1 MTNNIIVTKLAFV
14 NALRNREIFSIK
26 SYNAYEEND
35 CLQVNF
41 KDNEG
46 QWVLVNPITSEEA
59 QSLMSNLPK
68 ARRRQMVRAYG
79 I

>member
-1 MTNNIIVTKLAFV
+1 MTNTIATKVAFI
-14 NALRNREIFSIK
+14 NALRNRKIFSIK
-26 SYNAYEEND
+26 SYDAYEENG

-46 QWVLVNPITSEEA
+46 TWVLTNPIEKDEA
-59 QSLMSNLPK
+59 CELMSNLPT
-68 ARRRQMVRAYG
+68 RRRRMMVRAFG

>member
-1 MTNNIIVTKLAFV
+1 MTNTIATKVAFI
-14 NALRNREIFSIK
+14 NALRNRKIFNIK
-26 SYNAYEEND
+26 SYDAYEENG

-46 QWVLVNPITSEEA
+46 TWVLVNPIEKDEA
-59 QSLMSNLPK
+59 CELMSNLPK
-68 ARRRQMVRAYG
+68 RRCRQIVRAFG

>member
-1 MTNNIIVTKLAFV
+1 MTNTIATKLAFV
-14 NALRNREIFSIK
+14 NALRNHKIFSIK
-26 SYNAYEEND
+26 SYDAYEENG

-46 QWVLVNPITSEEA
+46 TWVLTNPIEKDEA
-59 QSLMSNLPK
+59 CEFMGNLPK
-68 ARRRQMVRAYG
+68 YRRRMMVRAFG

>member
-1 MTNNIIVTKLAFV
+1 MTNNIIATKLAFIS
-14 NALRNREIFSIK
+14 ALRNRKIFSIK

-59 QSLMSNLPK
+59 CELMSNLPK
-68 ARRRQMVRAYG
+68 RRCRQIVRAFG

>member
-1 MTNNIIVTKLAFV
+1 MTNNIIATKLAFV

>member
-1 MTNNIIVTKLAFV
+1 MTNTIATKVAFI

-46 QWVLVNPITSEEA
+46 TWVLVNPIEKDEA
-59 QSLMSNLPK
+59 CELMSNLPT
-68 ARRRQMVRAYG
+68 RRRRMIVRAFG

>member
-1 MTNNIIVTKLAFV
+1 MTKLIATKLAFV

-59 QSLMSNLPK
+59 KELMTNLPVR
-68 ARRRQMVRAYG
+68 RRRQMVRAYG

>member
-1 MTNNIIVTKLAFV
+1 MTKTIATKVAFI
-14 NALRNREIFSIK
+14 NALRNRKIFSIK
-26 SYNAYEEND
+26 SYDAYEENG

-46 QWVLVNPITSEEA
+46 TWVLTNPIEKE
-59 QSLMSNLPK
+59 LMSNLPK
-68 ARRRQMVRAYG
+68 RRRRMMVRAFG

>member
-1 MTNNIIVTKLAFV
+1 MTNNIIATKLAFV

-35 CLQVNF
+35 CLQMNF

>member
-1 MTNNIIVTKLAFV
+1 MTNTIATKLAFV
-14 NALRNREIFSIK
+14 NALRNREIFSVK
-26 SYNAYEEND
+26 SYDAYEEND

-46 QWVLVNPITSEEA
+46 SWVLVNPITHEEA
-59 QSLMSNLPK
+59 QELMSNLPK
-68 ARRRQMVRAYG
+68 ARRRMMVRAYG

>member
-1 MTNNIIVTKLAFV
+1 MTNTINTTLAFI
-14 NALRNREIFSIK
+14 NALRNRQIFFVK
-26 SYNAYEEND
+26 SYDAYEEND

-46 QWVLVNPITSEEA
+46 TWVLVNPIEKDEA
-59 QSLMSNLPK
+59 CELMSNLPK
-68 ARRRQMVRAYG
+68 RRCRQIVRAFG